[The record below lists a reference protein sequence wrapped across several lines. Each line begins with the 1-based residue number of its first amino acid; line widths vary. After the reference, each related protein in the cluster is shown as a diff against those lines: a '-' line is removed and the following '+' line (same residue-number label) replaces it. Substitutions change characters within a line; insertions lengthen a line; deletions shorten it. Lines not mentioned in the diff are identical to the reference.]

1 MADAVQ
7 NPSSTTPQMVPGVD
21 MRSLPIGPEEAFVL
35 SRIDGRS
42 PLSEIAASTGMT
54 QEHVSEILTRLARL
68 GAVAYGDTKP
78 EPKPVAEPSEI
89 QGGAKLSHPVIET
102 VEEGHPSS
110 AHPAA
115 ALYDPSELDEAV
127 ELELQR
133 KRQILDTFY
142 RLDSSDYYQLLGVE
156 RHAEKKEIKGAY
168 YGVVSL
174 FHPDKYFGKRLGS
187 FKPKLERIFQTL
199 TEAHDTLTRKTTRQE
214 YDAYL
219 TSQERTRALDN
230 MMTDDRRRAREVNE
244 VKRLIEQQA
253 RVLERASARPPAPN
267 RASSPPPPRKSEP
280 PPDDA
285 ARRKQAARK
294 LRNSVP
300 PGGGS
305 SKPPPRDGGVQE
317 IVGDDIRRRYEDRLS
332 QARDSQ
338 IDHYRRAAET
348 ALEAKDPVSAANAL
362 RIAVGLAPDD
372 AELAAHFEAVQSQA
386 NAALAESYIEQ
397 AQYEE
402 RNGHFAEAALSYE
415 KAARGRPGA
424 FQLFERAAHCLIEA
438 NVNAHKAL
446 ELARKAVELNN
457 ERVDLRVTL
466 ARAFLASD
474 MKQSAVAEIERA
486 LQIDSND
493 ETAQD
498 WLKRLKRES

>member
-1 MADAVQ
+1 
-7 NPSSTTPQMVPGVD
+7 

-35 SRIDGRS
+35 SRVDGRI

-54 QEHVSEILTRLARL
+54 QEHVSEILTRLAQL
-68 GAVAYGDTKP
+68 GAVVYGDVEP
-78 EPKPVAEPSEI
+78 EPKPVAEASQVP
-89 QGGAKLSHPVIET
+89 GNPRLNHPVIET
-102 VEEGHPSS
+102 VEESSSAS

-115 ALYDPSELDEAV
+115 ALYDPSELDEEV

-168 YGVVSL
+168 YSVVSL

-199 TEAHDTLTRKTTRQE
+199 TEAHDTLTRKATRQE

-219 TSQERTRALDN
+219 TSQARTRALDK
-230 MMTDDRRRAREVNE
+230 MMADDRHRAREVDE

-253 RVLERASARPPAPN
+253 RVLERASARPPSQG
-267 RASSPPPPRKSEP
+267 ASTSSTPPKRSE

-285 ARRKQAARK
+285 ARRKQLSRK

-300 PGGGS
+300 PGSIS
-305 SKPPPRDGGVQE
+305 SKPPPRSGGVQE
-317 IVGDDIRRRYEDRLS
+317 IVADDLRRRYDDRLA

-362 RIAVGLAPDD
+362 RIAVGLAPEDT
-372 AELAAHFEAVQSQA
+372 ELAAHFAKVQAEA

-415 KAARGRPGA
+415 KAARGRPGSSR
-424 FQLFERAAHCLIEA
+424 LLERAAHCLIEA
-438 NVNAHKAL
+438 NVNARKAV
-446 ELARKAVELNN
+446 ELARKAVELNDQ
-457 ERVDLRVTL
+457 RTDLRVTL
-466 ARAFLASD
+466 ARALLAAD
-474 MKQSAVAEIERA
+474 MRQSAVAEIERA
-486 LQIDSND
+486 LSIDSND
-493 ETAQD
+493 ETAQS
-498 WLKRLKRES
+498 WLKRLKREGG

>member
-7 NPSSTTPQMVPGVD
+7 NPSSTTPQLVAGVD

-35 SRIDGRS
+35 TRVDGRS

-54 QEHVSEILTRLARL
+54 TERASEILTRLAQL
-68 GAVAYGDTKP
+68 GAVVYGDAKP
-78 EPKPVAEPSEI
+78 EPKAVAEPAEV
-89 QGGAKLSHPVIET
+89 QGGAKLNHPVIET
-102 VEEGHPSS
+102 VEETHATS

-127 ELELQR
+127 EIELQR
-133 KRQILDTFY
+133 KRQILDTYY
-142 RLDSSDYYQLLGVE
+142 RLDSSDYYQLLGIE

-168 YGVVSL
+168 YAVVSV
-174 FHPDKYFGKRLGS
+174 FHPDKYFGKQLGS

-199 TEAHDTLTRKTTRQE
+199 TEAHDTLTRKATRQE
-214 YDAYL
+214 YDSYL
-219 TSQERTRALDN
+219 TSQERTRALDR
-230 MMTDDRRRAREVNE
+230 MMSDDRRRAREVDE

-267 RASSPPPPRKSEP
+267 QGSTPPPRKSE

-285 ARRKQAARK
+285 ARRKQLSRK

-300 PGGGS
+300 PGSIS
-305 SKPPPRDGGVQE
+305 SKPPPRGGGVQE
-317 IVGDDIRRRYEDRLS
+317 IVADDLRRRYEDRLS

-372 AELAAHFEAVQSQA
+372 ADLVKHFEEVQAAA

-397 AQYEE
+397 AHYEE

-415 KAARGRPGA
+415 KAARGRPSG
-424 FQLFERAAHCLIEA
+424 FRLLERAAHCLIEA
-438 NVNAHKAL
+438 NVNARKAV
-446 ELARKAVELNN
+446 ELARKAVEING
-457 ERVDLRVTL
+457 ERADLRVTL
-466 ARAFLASD
+466 ARALLAAD
-474 MKQSAVAEIERA
+474 KKQSALAEIERA

-498 WLKRLKRES
+498 WFKRLKREV

>member
-1 MADAVQ
+1 M
-7 NPSSTTPQMVPGVD
+7 
-21 MRSLPIGPEEAFVL
+21 
-35 SRIDGRS
+35 
-42 PLSEIAASTGMT
+42 
-54 QEHVSEILTRLARL
+54 
-68 GAVAYGDTKP
+68 
-78 EPKPVAEPSEI
+78 
-89 QGGAKLSHPVIET
+89 
-102 VEEGHPSS
+102 
-110 AHPAA
+110 
-115 ALYDPSELDEAV
+115 
-127 ELELQR
+127 QR

-174 FHPDKYFGKRLGS
+174 FHPDKYFGKQLGS

-199 TEAHDTLTRKTTRQE
+199 TEAHDTLTRKATRQE

-267 RASSPPPPRKSEP
+267 RGSSPPPPRKSEP
-280 PPDDA
+280 PDDA
-285 ARRKQAARK
+285 ARRKQVARK
-294 LRNSVP
+294 LRSSVP
-300 PGGGS
+300 PGAIS
-305 SKPPPRDGGVQE
+305 SKPPPRGGGVQE
-317 IVGDDIRRRYEDRLS
+317 IVGDDLRRRYEDRLS

-372 AELAAHFEAVQSQA
+372 ADLAAHFEDVQAQA

-415 KAARGRPGA
+415 KAARGRPGG
-424 FQLFERAAHCLIEA
+424 FRLLERAAHCLIEA
-438 NVNAHKAL
+438 NVNARKAV

-466 ARAFLASD
+466 ARALLAAD
-474 MKQSAVAEIERA
+474 MKQSALAEIERA